1 MNKSIKLIFII
12 LFVFITGIIFCLN
25 KKVEASSPASIS
37 SSVNSNTITVY
48 VNVSDNVN
56 DWNLSIDGGEL
67 GSRGFSTGSARSAT
81 FTFTAKENKSY
92 TINLGGSIVEE
103 SGTLGIA
110 TKTTATV
117 TDIQTQTSDNNQ
129 STSTNNEG
137 TETTKTNT
145 QNTTPTNTTPINLNE
160 KSNNAKLKSLVVSP
174 VDFTGFRPDKSTG
187 YSVIVENNV
196 TEVKISAVPEDSKA
210 TVKIAGNKNIQVGNN
225 IVSITVVAE
234 DGTTNVYQV
243 SVGRKDEN
251 GNVTDIAVEDNI
263 DIFLENLTID
273 GVELNPV
280 FQKDVYEYQAVLTQ
294 DLEKVNIT
302 TKTNDDSIEV
312 SIIGNENLNRGK
324 NNLTILLNSSKSTE
338 TKIYKITLVKNLG
351 VDQEL
356 LNIEQQNNE
365 NKQYKRQLIAKI
377 ALGALAFLGFV
388 LVIIKIRKTIKK
400 NKPLP
405 IDFVYF
411 TQNEHKNEDIPTEI
425 DPRTK
430 ELFKGKV
437 KDEVKDK
444 EQ

>member
-1 MNKSIKLIFII
+1 MKKNIKLIIII
-12 LFVFITGIIFCLN
+12 LFVFITSIIVCLN
-25 KKVEASSPASIS
+25 KKVEASSLASIS

-67 GSRGFSTGSARSAT
+67 GTRGFSTGSARSAT
-81 FTFTAKENKSY
+81 FTFTAIENKSY

-117 TDIQTQTSDNNQ
+117 TDIQTQTSV
-129 STSTNNEG
+129 NNESQSKNDSVTEPAKSN
-137 TETTKTNT
+137 TETQTAVTTNI
-145 QNTTPTNTTPINLNE
+145 TPTNLGE
-160 KSNNAKLKSLVVSP
+160 KSNNAKLKSLVFAP
-174 VDFTGFRPDKSTG
+174 NDFTGFRPDKNIG
-187 YSVIVENNV
+187 YSVIVENNI
-196 TEVKISAVPEDSKA
+196 TEVKISAVPEDPKA
-210 TVKIAGNKNIQVGNN
+210 TIKIAGNKNIQVGNN

-251 GNVTDIAVEDNI
+251 GNIPDNDVEDTV
-263 DIFLENLTID
+263 DIFLEELTID
-273 GVELNPV
+273 GVQLNPV
-280 FQKDVYEYQAVLTQ
+280 FKKDVYEYQAVLTQ
-294 DLEKVNIT
+294 DLEKLNIT
-302 TKTNDDSIEV
+302 TKTSDESIEV
-312 SIIGNENLNRGK
+312 SILGNENLNRGK

-338 TKIYKITLVKNLG
+338 TKIYKITLMKNLG
-351 VDQEL
+351 ADQEL
-356 LNIEQQNNE
+356 INIEQQNNE

-377 ALGALAFLGFV
+377 ALGALAFIAFI
-388 LVIIKIRKTIKK
+388 LVMIKIRKTIKK

-411 TQNEHKNEDIPTEI
+411 EQNEHKTEEIKKEI

-430 ELFKGKV
+430 ELFKEK
-437 KDEVKDK
+437 VKDK

>member
-1 MNKSIKLIFII
+1 MNKSIKLIIII
-12 LFVFITGIIFCLN
+12 LFVFITGIIVCLN

-129 STSTNNEG
+129 SSSNNNG
-137 TETTKTNT
+137 DTGTTKTNT
-145 QNTTPTNTTPINLNE
+145 DTQSTTPTNTTPINLTE
-160 KSNNAKLKSLVVSP
+160 KSNNAKLKSLVVAP
-174 VDFTGFRPDKSTG
+174 VDFTGFRPDKNMG
-187 YSVIVENNV
+187 YSVIVENNI
-196 TEVKISAVPEDSKA
+196 TEVKISAVPEDQKA

-225 IVSITVVAE
+225 TVSITVVAE

-251 GNVTDIAVEDNI
+251 GNVTDIAVEGTI
-263 DIFLENLTID
+263 EIFLEELTIE
-273 GVELNPV
+273 GVELTPV

-312 SIIGNENLNRGK
+312 SIVGNENLNRGK

-338 TKIYKITLVKNLG
+338 TKIYKITLMKNLG
-351 VDQEL
+351 VDEEL
-356 LNIEQQNNE
+356 LTIEQQNNE

-377 ALGALAFLGFV
+377 ALGTLAFLGFI
-388 LVIIKIRKTIKK
+388 LVIIKISKTIKK

-411 TQNEHKNEDIPTEI
+411 TQNENKTEETLNEI

-437 KDEVKDK
+437 KDRE
-444 EQ
+444 